1 MWGCD
6 YVCNVYVCV
15 CEIECVCMWGCVC
28 VCVIAFVVFIR
39 HQLIRVSTIEDLKS
53 KCDNALRM
61 LKPSLIK
68 NRTVIMPRVL
78 SLRKRKHLLRKN
90 A

>member
-1 MWGCD
+1 M
-6 YVCNVYVCV
+6 CV
-15 CEIECVCMWGCVC
+15 CDCVCGFYSPPADM
-28 VCVIAFVVFIR
+28 
-39 HQLIRVSTIEDLKS
+39 IRVSTIEDLKS